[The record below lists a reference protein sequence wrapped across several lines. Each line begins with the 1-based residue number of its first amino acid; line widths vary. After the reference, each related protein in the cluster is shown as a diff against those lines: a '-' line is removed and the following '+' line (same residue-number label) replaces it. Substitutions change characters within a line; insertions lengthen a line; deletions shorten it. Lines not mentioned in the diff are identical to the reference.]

1 MATSGSPPSENEKT
15 NHVKVSR
22 LLTGNGRR
30 VMQDVFDTIHSPA
43 NLHAVLNSPAVK
55 AQLRRL
61 RPRVLHQHQWD
72 TLYPTSGIAESKNF
86 DITLLFVLLRNICGL
101 VPPHSTGHWDKDPL
115 PTDLSQEAD
124 LVRIK
129 KCRNDL
135 YAHRV
140 QMALTDD
147 EFEDI
152 WNYVEAAL
160 NRLSASKY
168 KDQIE
173 RLKFASVDHEKDTCF
188 YFLLQSWEEGESF
201 IQRLDD
207 NITEAKE
214 EIIHEFQKQ
223 HVRSDS
229 QASLQQGIFK
239 NNLQNICYYSCAVID
254 RKLYL

>member
-30 VMQDVFDTIHSPA
+30 VMQDVFDTFHPPA

-55 AQLRRL
+55 DQLRGLL
-61 RPRVLHQHQWD
+61 RRRVLNQHQWD

-86 DITLLFVLLRNICGL
+86 DITLLFVLLRNICNL
-101 VPPHSTGHWDKDPL
+101 APPPSTGHWDKEPL
-115 PTDLSQEAD
+115 PTDLSQVAD

-129 KCRNDL
+129 KCRNEL

-188 YFLLQSWEEGESF
+188 YVLLQSWEEGESF

-207 NITEAKE
+207 NILKIIKE
-214 EIIHEFQKQ
+214 IQKLQ
-223 HVRSDS
+223 IKSD
-229 QASLQQGIFK
+229 LQQGTENFFK
-239 NNLQNICYYSCAVID
+239 
-254 RKLYL
+254 